1 MLSYVEGDATAP
13 RAAGPRVVVH
23 VCNDV
28 GGWGAG
34 FVLAVSRRWKAPERE
49 YRAWFKASDG
59 TFQLGAVQF
68 VEVEP
73 DMWVANLIGQHGIRP
88 TKAGPPVRYDAIR
101 AGLREVADFAARHEA
116 SVHMPR
122 IGSGL
127 AGGDWSTI
135 EDIVTSE
142 LAELDVTVYDLA

>member
-1 MLSYVEGDATAP
+1 MVL
-13 RAAGPRVVVH
+13 VH

-34 FVLAVSRRWKAPERE
+34 FVLALSRRWKSPERE
-49 YRAWFKASDG
+49 YRAWAKASDG
-59 TFQLGAVQF
+59 SFVLGAVQF

-73 DMWVANLIGQHGIRP
+73 EMWVANLIGQHGTRH
-88 TKAGPPVRYDAIR
+88 TEEGPPVRYDAIR
-101 AGLREVADFAARHEA
+101 KGLGTVAEFATRNGA

-122 IGSGL
+122 IGAGL

-135 EDIVTSE
+135 EGIIESE
-142 LAELDVTVYDLA
+142 LAELSVTVYDLP

>member
-1 MLSYVEGDATAP
+1 
-13 RAAGPRVVVH
+13 
-23 VCNDV
+23 
-28 GGWGAG
+28 
-34 FVLAVSRRWKAPERE
+34 
-49 YRAWFKASDG
+49 
-59 TFQLGAVQF
+59 
-68 VEVEP
+68 
-73 DMWVANLIGQHGIRP
+73 MWVANLIGQHGIRP